1 MTEKVSIPVSDNPT
15 RSQSSLT
22 AGNIRY
28 RDLSGVTDASY
39 IVIGVVTK
47 VFYKKGTLD
56 YSLSGTS
63 DYTSLENISGSGSA
77 PIPIDFWGYNS
88 NNKPFGHYR
97 SVKIGDKVALAFIEG
112 KLAKPIVIG
121 VYPSDTASYELI
133 SPVGYESG
141 DDSTQSEED
150 MVLGDK
156 KVYSNQQVFYR
167 SGSGDILRT
176 LNGNSFM
183 QISDNTQD
191 YMSDIWHTYD
201 TLADVYLSDGTEVEP
216 ETETAQAWL
225 LVHEDNPTADDGD
238 SHLTRFYVNKKGEFQ
253 LVFMDTSDENTP
265 VSILEGS
272 KDSGFTLTKRF
283 DNNNLDSDSTDYV
296 TLNLGDSDS
305 QSFKVE
311 ASNEVDSKTQSASL
325 EVKSSGVYI
334 DGENLEDYISNST
347 SITGADLDNAL
358 PDSTYFTN
366 LQEKADKA
374 GADAEAAAEAAQT
387 AGEDAKTAG
396 VAAEQAGEDAKAQA
410 TEIKNRIIYYT
421 SISPEKDVYVPGKYL
436 IINTD
441 TYIADDTIK
450 NAYIEDAAIDKA
462 KIASEAVGA
471 SQIEDLA
478 VTRAKI
484 ANLAVGSA
492 QIEDLAVT
500 DEKVGELSFNHMI
513 GKTLDAD
520 QIDVVNLHGD
530 NITVGTITADKLIIN
545 GLGDIT
551 ANLGTVTSGK
561 IVAGDGSDGVDVSGL
576 DADDPDQYTPYKKSL
591 LKAQIAV
598 LEAQANSAIAYG
610 EATDNDYSSIV
621 TARDAL
627 LDGTASLLSDMTVTT
642 EFDHTK
648 IQTWETNLQ
657 TAISDFQSVVNN
669 ALDKKIGTTA
679 DGKNAINE
687 GTEEPTNPNVGD
699 LFLKQQTDGT
709 YAIEIYTENGW
720 TSPALQAINDVAKQV
735 SSLPQNYYSAE
746 QPSGTDFTDGSHW
759 YEQTGTDS
767 NGNPIYTTYLW
778 NSSTNTWNKM
788 LNSGEV
794 DNANQISQV
803 KSDLTQAQ
811 SDITTAQNNIT
822 TAQNDI
828 TTAQN
833 NIKTNAD
840 AISDANGNI
849 SSLQSS
855 ASKLES
861 DMADA
866 QGNISTLQNS
876 ATTFESDI
884 SSLQSDNTT
893 NKTNISSLQNT
904 ANGFSDTVATLQTQ
918 VNNSAVGTNL
928 IVASSVI
935 NAMSMD
941 NNGANTSFPTT
952 FITNYIE
959 VVVGESYT
967 VSTTLSSSRSRIAF
981 YGSSKSFISRLADTA
996 ISNSSPQTFTIPNG
1010 ASFIKFSPDESN
1022 GKYENNFKLEKGSH
1036 ATDWSANP
1044 ADNAT
1049 VTSVSNLSNTVDGL
1063 SNTVS
1068 NNSGNITTLQTRANG
1083 FDVSVGQLQNSATAP
1098 NLLLNTADYA
1108 NNWTW
1113 DVVPAV
1119 DTSQTPNVLHYPS
1132 TTVSGSA
1139 TSIIAQQT
1147 IGTILQP
1154 STTYTASFYAKG
1166 TGSFIFYCYPNV
1178 GFVASDNRTTID
1190 LTSNYKLYTITFTT
1204 VANISGSKNF
1214 LLRNDYN
1221 SSGGTSNTV
1230 EAYIYGLKLE
1240 TGSLATNWC
1249 LSLAEQL
1256 TSTGNY
1262 AGLSINSN
1270 GLTQVAGST
1279 SVYLSNTHGF
1289 EIQKSGSDIF
1299 HVDTSGNLTMQGNIT
1314 AGNISGV
1321 NFTGNN
1327 LTLAGTLAVT
1337 GSISA
1342 DNGNVVIN
1350 SSGITIKGANLT
1362 IGDSSG
1368 NTTTYI
1374 QSDGTFITNKG
1385 VFTGSVTSSNVTITG
1400 GDINMN
1406 GGKFHV
1412 DSSGNVTANSFT
1424 STGSTITDG
1433 SISQSTFKIH
1443 NSDNSFNATLGEVGS
1458 NYWGFQLYSSGNETW
1473 IDQNGIHNTD
1483 TNGTDTYIK
1492 NGVISTNIIDAQS
1505 KLHVGNSDS
1514 DPRNIW
1520 GADID
1525 VNGLSF
1531 GVPVKKSGATTN
1543 NASDYETEIQ
1553 GYING
1558 QGWNYKTTNVNGTG
1572 YSGIAIGLATQQA
1585 WGTPYGGDFIGI
1597 GQFNP
1602 TSDIP
1607 NASSGNIGSANFD
1620 PAIAYW
1626 ATGAG
1631 NAYGAYTVSIEP
1643 TLYLGSGK
1651 IKTLSG
1657 DIDLNPAGS
1666 LGLFGGYISMES
1678 TGTIHIKANGGNY
1691 IHLYSNNQMDVDGGS
1706 FWTSNGAGFWFW
1718 QGIGGTGGAVVHG
1731 KSFANVSLLSA
1742 KTNITKLDSA
1752 HALSLIN
1759 KTNVYDYQYKED
1771 VESGSSKHYA
1781 SFIIDDVNEVSE
1793 YTEPDEFLSEDKKGR
1808 DDGTLLAYAVVVIK
1822 ELIKQNS
1829 DLQMRVTKLEI
1840 EGNNK

>member
-77 PIPIDFWGYNS
+77 PIPVDFWGYNS

-97 SVKIGDKVALAFIEG
+97 SVKIGDKVALAFIGG

-156 KVYSNQQVFYR
+156 KVYSNQQIFYR

-201 TLADVYLSDGTEVEP
+201 NLADVYLSDGTEVEP

-225 LVHEDNPTADDGD
+225 LVHEDNPTAEDGD

-265 VSILEGS
+265 ISILEGS
-272 KDSGFTLTKRF
+272 KDTGFTLTKRF
-283 DNNNLDSDSTDYV
+283 DNNNLDEDSTDYV
-296 TLNLGDSDS
+296 TLNLGDSS
-305 QSFKVE
+305 AQSFKVE
-311 ASNEVDSKTQSASL
+311 ASSEVDSKNQSASL

-334 DGENLEDYISNST
+334 DGENLEDYINSST
-347 SITGADLDNAL
+347 SITGADIDNAL

-366 LQEKADKA
+366 LKEKADKA
-374 GADAEAAAEAAQT
+374 GADAEAAAEAAQS
-387 AGEDAKTAG
+387 AGEDAKNAG
-396 VAAEQAGEDAKAQA
+396 LAAEQAGEDAKAQA
-410 TEIKNRIIYYT
+410 TDIKNRIIYYT

-441 TYIADDTIK
+441 TYIADGTIK
-450 NAYIEDAAIDKA
+450 NAYIEDAAIDSA

-621 TARDAL
+621 TTRDAL

-735 SSLPQNYYSAE
+735 SSLPENYYSAE
-746 QPSGTDFTDGSHW
+746 QPTGTDFTDGSHW
-759 YEQTGTDS
+759 YELTGTDS
-767 NGNPIYTTYLW
+767 NGNPIYVAHLW
-778 NSSTNTWNKM
+778 NSTTKTWDKM

-803 KSDLTQAQ
+803 KSGLTQAQ
-811 SDITTAQNNIT
+811 SDIATSKNNITTLSSNLESAKTDLQNQVTDAQNNI
-822 TAQNDI
+822 I
-828 TTAQN
+828 TAQN
-833 NIKTNAD
+833 NIKTNTD

-855 ASKLES
+855 ASQLES
-861 DMADA
+861 DMTDA
-866 QGNISTLQNS
+866 QNNITTLQQSSTEFKTDIADNKGNINS
-876 ATTFESDI
+876 LSE
-884 SSLQSDNTT
+884 
-893 NKTNISSLQNT
+893 
-904 ANGFSDTVATLQTQ
+904 
-918 VNNSAVGTNL
+918 
-928 IVASSVI
+928 
-935 NAMSMD
+935 
-941 NNGANTSFPTT
+941 
-952 FITNYIE
+952 
-959 VVVGESYT
+959 T
-967 VSTTLSSSRSRIAF
+967 VS
-981 YGSSKSFISRLADTA
+981 
-996 ISNSSPQTFTIPNG
+996 
-1010 ASFIKFSPDESN
+1010 
-1022 GKYENNFKLEKGSH
+1022 
-1036 ATDWSANP
+1036 
-1044 ADNAT
+1044 
-1049 VTSVSNLSNTVDGL
+1049 GL

-1068 NNSGNITTLQTRANG
+1068 DNSGNITTLQTRANG
-1083 FDVSVGQLQNSATAP
+1083 FDVSVGQLQNSSTGINQIPLSNITTVNSTQTAYDSTNDIRTLTITNGAGGTWGGGLRNNAATKYEIP
-1098 NLLLNTADYA
+1098 WGQSYTYS
-1108 NNWTW
+1108 
-1113 DVVPAV
+1113 VEIMPAV
-1119 DTSQTPNVLHYPS
+1119 DGLTWNSDSNFYPISGSSWNGNDNDNVGLRVSGGSNGGIGTSLTPNVWNKVWVTIINSNSNNTSKVSIYDNS
-1132 TTVSGSA
+1132 TINVVNNTGSTVTVKSRHLKGESGS
-1139 TSIIAQQT
+1139 
-1147 IGTILQP
+1147 
-1154 STTYTASFYAKG
+1154 
-1166 TGSFIFYCYPNV
+1166 V
-1178 GFVASDNRTTID
+1178 
-1190 LTSNYKLYTITFTT
+1190 
-1204 VANISGSKNF
+1204 
-1214 LLRNDYN
+1214 
-1221 SSGGTSNTV
+1221 
-1230 EAYIYGLKLE
+1230 
-1240 TGSLATNWC
+1240 ATNWC
-1249 LSLAEQL
+1249 LSPQEQL
-1256 TSTGNY
+1256 TSTNSY
-1262 AGLSINSN
+1262 AGLTINSS
-1270 GLTQVAGST
+1270 GLTQVAGSMST
-1279 SVYLSNTHGF
+1279 YLNNTNGF
-1289 EIQKSGSDIF
+1289 EIQNSGSDIF

-1321 NFTGNN
+1321 NFTGNS

-1350 SSGITIKGANLT
+1350 SSGLTIKGAGLT

-1412 DSSGNVTANSFT
+1412 DSSGNVTANSIDI
-1424 STGSTITDG
+1424 TG
-1433 SISQSTFKIH
+1433 
-1443 NSDNSFNATLGEVGS
+1443 
-1458 NYWGFQLYSSGNETW
+1458 GNVLA
-1473 IDQNGIHNTD
+1473 
-1483 TNGTDTYIK
+1483 
-1492 NGVISTNIIDAQS
+1492 GVISGTLDADSIILKGAESTLHISGDDLMFQENSGEKWITDINSNGISFTGYAPSTSRQEFLGGIFINYEFEDEDINGLFLTVTTGANMHSMISNANGDEIGINVPYVKSDNAGGYSEANDFKVIYNASGAVRQTGLHIYDDSYYSARDPLLSGNASESGHINCSETGNFVIESLLQNLVFNSPKGKNIVFQGEGSGGGVIFSSLVSFAKS
-1505 KLHVGNSDS
+1505 AIVGSGNSGDQ
-1514 DPRNIW
+1514 IW
-1520 GADID
+1520 
-1525 VNGLSF
+1525 VR
-1531 GVPVKKSGATTN
+1531 
-1543 NASDYETEIQ
+1543 
-1553 GYING
+1553 
-1558 QGWNYKTTNVNGTG
+1558 
-1572 YSGIAIGLATQQA
+1572 
-1585 WGTPYGGDFIGI
+1585 
-1597 GQFNP
+1597 
-1602 TSDIP
+1602 
-1607 NASSGNIGSANFD
+1607 
-1620 PAIAYW
+1620 
-1626 ATGAG
+1626 GAG
-1631 NAYGAYTVSIEP
+1631 NFDGTVSCK
-1643 TLYLGSGK
+1643 S
-1651 IKTLSG
+1651 
-1657 DIDLNPAGS
+1657 LNQ
-1666 LGLFGGYISMES
+1666 
-1678 TGTIHIKANGGNY
+1678 T
-1691 IHLYSNNQMDVDGGS
+1691 
-1706 FWTSNGAGFWFW
+1706 
-1718 QGIGGTGGAVVHG
+1718 
-1731 KSFANVSLLSA
+1731 SLLSK
-1742 KTNITKLDSA
+1742 KTNISKIDPATALDK
-1752 HALSLIN
+1752 IN
-1759 KTNVYDYQYKED
+1759 QTNVYDYQYKED

>member
-77 PIPIDFWGYNS
+77 PIPVDFWGYNS

-97 SVKIGDKVALAFIEG
+97 SVKIGDKVALAFIGG

-156 KVYSNQQVFYR
+156 KVYSNQQIFYR

-201 TLADVYLSDGTEVEP
+201 NLADVYLSDGTEVEP

-225 LVHEDNPTADDGD
+225 LVHEDNPTAEDGD

-265 VSILEGS
+265 ISILEGS
-272 KDSGFTLTKRF
+272 KDTGFTLTKRF
-283 DNNNLDSDSTDYV
+283 DNNNLDEDSTDYV
-296 TLNLGDSDS
+296 TLNLGDSS
-305 QSFKVE
+305 AQSFKVE
-311 ASNEVDSKTQSASL
+311 ASSEVDSKNQSASL

-334 DGENLEDYISNST
+334 DGENLEDYINSST
-347 SITGADLDNAL
+347 SITGADIDNAL

-366 LQEKADKA
+366 LKEKADKA
-374 GADAEAAAEAAQT
+374 GADAEAAAEAAQS
-387 AGEDAKTAG
+387 AGEDAKNAG
-396 VAAEQAGEDAKAQA
+396 LAAEQAGEDAKAQA
-410 TEIKNRIIYYT
+410 TDIKNRIIYYT

-441 TYIADDTIK
+441 TYIADGTIK
-450 NAYIEDAAIDKA
+450 NAYIEDAAIDSA

-621 TARDAL
+621 TTRDAL

-735 SSLPQNYYSAE
+735 SSLPENYYSAE
-746 QPSGTDFTDGSHW
+746 QPTGTDFTDGSHW
-759 YEQTGTDS
+759 YELTGTDS
-767 NGNPIYTTYLW
+767 NGNPIYVAHLW
-778 NSSTNTWNKM
+778 NSTTKTWDKM

-803 KSDLTQAQ
+803 KSGLTQAQ
-811 SDITTAQNNIT
+811 SDIATSKNNITTLSSNLESAKTDLQNQVTDAQNNI
-822 TAQNDI
+822 I
-828 TTAQN
+828 TAQN
-833 NIKTNAD
+833 NIKTNTD

-855 ASKLES
+855 ASQLES
-861 DMADA
+861 DMTDA
-866 QGNISTLQNS
+866 QNNITTLQQSSTEFKTDIADNKGNINS
-876 ATTFESDI
+876 LSE
-884 SSLQSDNTT
+884 
-893 NKTNISSLQNT
+893 
-904 ANGFSDTVATLQTQ
+904 
-918 VNNSAVGTNL
+918 
-928 IVASSVI
+928 
-935 NAMSMD
+935 
-941 NNGANTSFPTT
+941 
-952 FITNYIE
+952 
-959 VVVGESYT
+959 T
-967 VSTTLSSSRSRIAF
+967 VS
-981 YGSSKSFISRLADTA
+981 
-996 ISNSSPQTFTIPNG
+996 
-1010 ASFIKFSPDESN
+1010 
-1022 GKYENNFKLEKGSH
+1022 
-1036 ATDWSANP
+1036 
-1044 ADNAT
+1044 
-1049 VTSVSNLSNTVDGL
+1049 GL

-1068 NNSGNITTLQTRANG
+1068 DNSGNITTLQTRANG
-1083 FDVSVGQLQNSATAP
+1083 FDVSVGQLQNSSTGINQIPLSNITTVNSTQTAYDSTNDIRTLTITNGAGGTWGGGLRNNAATKYEIP
-1098 NLLLNTADYA
+1098 WGQSYTYS
-1108 NNWTW
+1108 
-1113 DVVPAV
+1113 VEIMPAV
-1119 DTSQTPNVLHYPS
+1119 DGLTWNSDSNFYPISGSSWNGNDNDNVGLRVSGGSNGGIGTSLTPNVWNKVWVTIINSNSNNTSKVSIYDNS
-1132 TTVSGSA
+1132 TIGVVNNTGSTVTVKSRHLKGESGS
-1139 TSIIAQQT
+1139 
-1147 IGTILQP
+1147 
-1154 STTYTASFYAKG
+1154 
-1166 TGSFIFYCYPNV
+1166 V
-1178 GFVASDNRTTID
+1178 
-1190 LTSNYKLYTITFTT
+1190 
-1204 VANISGSKNF
+1204 
-1214 LLRNDYN
+1214 
-1221 SSGGTSNTV
+1221 
-1230 EAYIYGLKLE
+1230 
-1240 TGSLATNWC
+1240 ATNWC
-1249 LSLAEQL
+1249 LSPQEQL
-1256 TSTGNY
+1256 TSTNSY
-1262 AGLSINSN
+1262 AGLTINSS
-1270 GLTQVAGST
+1270 GLTQVAGSMST
-1279 SVYLSNTHGF
+1279 YLNNTNGF

-1321 NFTGNN
+1321 NFTGNS

-1350 SSGITIKGANLT
+1350 SSGLTIKGAGLT

-1406 GGKFHV
+1406 GGVFHV

-1424 STGSTITDG
+1424 STGSNITDG
-1433 SISQSTFKIH
+1433 SLSQSTFKIH
-1443 NSDNSFNATLGEVGS
+1443 NSYNSFHATLGEIS
-1458 NYWGFQLYSSGNETW
+1458 SDYWGFQLYSSGNETW

-1558 QGWNYKTTNVNGTG
+1558 QGWNYKTTNVKGTG
-1572 YSGIAIGLATQQA
+1572 YSGIAIGLATQRA

-1643 TLYLGSGK
+1643 TLYLGSGQ

-1657 DIDLNPAGS
+1657 DIDLSPAGS
-1666 LGLFGGYISMES
+1666 LGLFGNFISMES

-1691 IHLYSNNQMDVDGGS
+1691 IHLHSINQMDIDGGS
-1706 FWTSNGAGFWFW
+1706 FWTSNGSGFYFW
-1718 QGIGGTGGAVVHG
+1718 QGINGTSGAVVHG